1 MKPSLKR
8 KVCSTN
14 EIESCDKEKNSS
26 LTAMQPYFYRFNI
39 VSSSVLVISPFMAIE
54 AIYSFLFYHLSFKTA
69 LFDSTWVHILK
80 FFSKKNKCQNS
91 RRLLRIHIHGLL
103 SSHRQKK
110 SRSCFLQRIVSCHFF
125 MKQKSRFVFF
135 MLSRR
140 IYLSLLHFPTIVI
153 LYPMKSAVYLLLLF
167 VFRDVTF

>member
-1 MKPSLKR
+1 MKPSSKR

-14 EIESCDKEKNSS
+14 EIESCDKKNSS

-69 LFDSTWVHILK
+69 RFDSTWVYILK
-80 FFSKKNKCQNS
+80 FFKRKINARTLTFMDSCQATYKKKPQLF
-91 RRLLRIHIHGLL
+91 LLEN
-103 SSHRQKK
+103 
-110 SRSCFLQRIVSCHFF
+110 CFMSFF
-125 MKQKSRFVFF
+125 MKQKSRFMFF

-153 LYPMKSAVYLLLLF
+153 LYPMKECGVLTTIIRF
-167 VFRDVTF
+167 

>member
-1 MKPSLKR
+1 LQPFKKKEYYFTNEAIKKEKEMKPSLKR

-80 FFSKKNKCQNS
+80 VFSKKNKC
-91 RRLLRIHIHGLL
+91 
-103 SSHRQKK
+103 
-110 SRSCFLQRIVSCHFF
+110 
-125 MKQKSRFVFF
+125 
-135 MLSRR
+135 
-140 IYLSLLHFPTIVI
+140 
-153 LYPMKSAVYLLLLF
+153 
-167 VFRDVTF
+167 